1 MSERRRCSWCG
12 RAGASL
18 EGGTPRWCL
27 DAGYSHAP
35 PGQDCNTV
43 TPDML
48 AGARMTLEAET
59 SVRGEAFGAGV
70 PADPSRIKDFQREWR
85 QRPRL
90 RALIHVAD
98 SAEFDGTPSPSRLL
112 EALQW
117 MAASPE
123 WRREEGGRLDV
134 GFVSALNELE
144 APHA

>member
-1 MSERRRCSWCG
+1 MSGDRRCAWCG
-12 RAGASL
+12 
-18 EGGTPRWCL
+18 RWCL

-43 TPDML
+43 TPAML
-48 AGARMTLEAET
+48 AGARMTLDAET
-59 SVRGEAFGAGV
+59 NVNGATFGVGV
-70 PADPSRIKDFQREWR
+70 QGHPARIKDFQREWR
-85 QRPRL
+85 QRPGL

-98 SAEFDGTPSPSRLL
+98 SADFSGQSSPSRLL

-144 APHA
+144 ALHA